1 MKSIIP
7 LLAAGFVATIGAS
20 SAAQAAVVDF
30 GAVALGGNI
39 TYGGGAT
46 LDTSTAIDLDGATLA
61 VSNIGPGDQSGL
73 SVFPTPPAN
82 TITLSHPIVYG
93 SGSGPEDVPLPGDIL
108 KAWSGIVNG
117 QLDNFVEELTTVV
130 DIDRATMN
138 AITVT
143 FTGELTDSLGLF
155 HDTPAKLI
163 LGASQ
168 VGGAGKAISAS
179 LTDTAASVIPEPS
192 TWVMM
197 MLGFVA
203 LGYAAVRRGSKD
215 RSALAI

>member
-1 MKSIIP
+1 MKNVIP
-7 LLAAGFVATIGAS
+7 VLAAGFIATIGAS
-20 SAAQAAVVDF
+20 SAAQAALVDF

-39 TYGGGAT
+39 VFGGGAT
-46 LDTSTAIDLDGATLA
+46 LDTSSALDLDGATLA
-61 VSNIGPGDQSGL
+61 VSSIGPGDESGL
-73 SVFPTPPAN
+73 SVFPTGVAN
-82 TITLSHPIVYG
+82 TVTLSHPIVYG
-93 SGSGPEDVPLPGDIL
+93 TGSGTVDTPLPGDIL

-117 QLDNFVEELTTVV
+117 KLDNFVEKLTTVV

-138 AITVT
+138 AITVS
-143 FTGELTDSLGLF
+143 FSGELTDSLGLF
-155 HDTPAKLI
+155 NNTPALLI

-168 VGGAGKAISAS
+168 VGGHGEAISAS

-197 MLGFVA
+197 GLGFVA
-203 LGYAAVRRGSKD
+203 LGYAAVRRSSKD